1 MSEYLLSDLPRY
13 VKTAPRGNFAN
24 SVVKEGAVL
33 LFSEDGETLV
43 AKHPD
48 GTFSE
53 IGSGSSGGTSAEYY
67 KCTSVDTSAKTWSGY
82 KAVLG
87 ENGYSFEDA
96 VTTGLEIKGLTP
108 VVDSIYSADTMVKIG
123 QLKED
128 LGGFF
133 ELTINVSSNRMIY
146 KFQPYWNTG
155 GYCEVVDWGD
165 GTSEAAV
172 TSGTVLSH
180 TYSEVGTYTI
190 KIQADCYQCLFGKAG
205 DGYQNATM
213 IRDCN
218 FNWQALGNITDGTS
232 MFQSCDQAVFTLT
245 ALPENLINGRDMFYS
260 CKKMTADLNTLAS
273 NAPAGGYTSL
283 TTIRAMFAYGGNG
296 NSPGTVTGSQATFLA
311 VCPNLTD
318 TVAAFDNTNTTA

>member
-1 MSEYLLSDLPRY
+1 MNFKYDPILGILRPSDK
-13 VKTAPRGNFAN
+13 VSSG
-24 SVVKEGAVL
+24 G
-33 LFSEDGETLV
+33 
-43 AKHPD
+43 
-48 GTFSE
+48 
-53 IGSGSSGGTSAEYY
+53 GSSGGGTSVEYY
-67 KCTSVDTSAKTWSGY
+67 KCASVDTSAKTWSGY

-155 GYCEVVDWGD
+155 GYCEVDWGD

-180 TYSEVGTYTI
+180 TYSETGTYTL
-190 KIQADCYQCLFGKAG
+190 KIQAECYKCSFGSTV
-205 DGYQNATM
+205 DGAPNAYLVL
-213 IRDCN
+213 DCN
-218 FNWQALGNITDGTS
+218 FNWQALGDITDGTE
-232 MFQSCDQAVFTLT
+232 MFQGCSYATFNLT
-245 ALPENLINGRDMFYS
+245 ALPENLSSGEYMFYS
-260 CKKMTADLNTLAS
+260 CKMMTADLDTLAAA
-273 NAPAGGYTSL
+273 APAEGYTSL
-283 TTIRAMFAYGGNG
+283 TTIRGMFAYGGNI
-296 NSPGTVTGSQATFLA
+296 NSPGTVTGSQAAFLA
-311 VCPNLTD
+311 VCPNLTN
-318 TVAAFDNTNTTA
+318 TNAAFDNTNTTA